1 MLKRFKSQSEFNK
14 NILTLMTGTS
24 IAQAI
29 PIAIS
34 PILTRIFTPSDFGLF
49 ALYISIS
56 GMIAIVSTGR
66 YELAMMLPKE
76 DDDALHLVFLSLIIS
91 LVISFICL
99 LLVFVFNSELTS
111 FLKNES
117 ISTWLYFIP
126 LTILL
131 SGAYQSLYYWNN
143 RQKKFKNL
151 SISKIVQT
159 STTVTTNLGLGYLI
173 AGPVGLVLGNV
184 LGQFS
189 SVFYFAKS
197 FIKSIRNKNI
207 CYSRIK
213 KIAHRYRK
221 FPQFDAPSALLNMAS
236 SHSVHIFFNIFF
248 GAVSSGY
255 YFLVQK
261 VFGLPLMLIAASVQ
275 DVFKEEVARVH
286 KMEGNTRKI
295 FIETFFKLAK
305 LSIIPAILIYFFA
318 IDFFVFFFG
327 EKWGAAGVYVQILTP
342 VFLIR
347 FISFPLSFMFYIA
360 EKQHINIIG
369 QFVQFLSV
377 VIVMVIGHNHNP
389 IYTVQLLSV
398 ISSIFYLVYI
408 ILSYHFTSTGKKQS
422 N

>member
-1 MLKRFKSQSEFNK
+1 
-14 NILTLMTGTS
+14 MTGTS

-56 GMIAIVSTGR
+56 GTIAIISTGR
-66 YELAMMLPKE
+66 YELALMLPKE
-76 DDDALHLVFLSLIIS
+76 NDDALHLVFLSLMIS
-91 LVISFICL
+91 LVISIICL
-99 LLVFVFNSELTS
+99 LLVFVFNSEITS

-126 LTILL
+126 LSILL
-131 SGAYQSLYYWNN
+131 SGAYQCLYYWNN
-143 RQKKFKNL
+143 RQKRFKQL
-151 SISKIVQT
+151 SISKVVQT

-173 AGPVGLVLGNV
+173 VGPIGLVLGNV
-184 LGQFS
+184 LGQFA
-189 SVFYFAKS
+189 SVVYFTKS
-197 FIKSIRNKNI
+197 FINSISNKKI
-207 CYSRIK
+207 SYFRIK
-213 KIAHRYRK
+213 ELAHRYRK
-221 FPQFDAPSALLNMAS
+221 FPQFEAPSALLNMAS

-286 KMEGNTRKI
+286 KNEGNTRKI
-295 FIETFFKLAK
+295 FIETFLKLTKLA
-305 LSIIPAILIYFFA
+305 IIPAIIIYFFA

-327 EKWGAAGVYVQILTP
+327 EKWEAAGVYVQILTP
-342 VFLIR
+342 VFFIR

-369 QFVQFLSV
+369 QFVQFLFV
-377 VIVMVIGHNHNP
+377 MIVMMVGRNHDP
-389 IYTVQLLSV
+389 IYTVKLLSV
-398 ISSIFYLVYI
+398 VSSIFYLVYI
-408 ILSYHFTSTGKKQS
+408 LLSYNFTSTGKVQGS
-422 N
+422 Q